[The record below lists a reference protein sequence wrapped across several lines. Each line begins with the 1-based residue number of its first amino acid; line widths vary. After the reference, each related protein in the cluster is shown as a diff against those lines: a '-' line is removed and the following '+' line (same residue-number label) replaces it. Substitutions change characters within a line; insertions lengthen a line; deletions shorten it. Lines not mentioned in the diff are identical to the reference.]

1 MTKCRVL
8 FEDKNGEVW
17 SQYHNS
23 DGYPSRMIPQLMEDI
38 IQYHEDGRKK
48 ELIQYIRPYKTK
60 KEYQDNLK
68 KYEHYE
74 HRWDELKDDWKEYLW
89 TKEEF
94 KRWDFLF
101 NDYIYVV
108 SEVGIS
114 ICRDS
119 SEISRVFQL
128 SETMKKE
135 VEEYGKNGTDFEVEG
150 MMYSE
155 HLKLWKEMNETKEP
169 KPRMEKYFSSQF
181 RDDGFYQNPS
191 LHILS
196 VVHRWRLFKDES
208 DFTSYDW
215 KLIPYGN
222 TDKFIEDEY
231 ERMDVGHYG
240 SITEEWKKVE
250 ILEEE
255 KQGKRYSYF
264 MTD

>member
-1 MTKCRVL
+1 MTKCKVL

-38 IQYHEDGRKK
+38 IGYHEDGRKK

-60 KEYQDNLK
+60 EEYHGETKHSQTRR
-68 KYEHYE
+68 Y
-74 HRWDELKDDWKEYLW
+74 LKDGWKEYLW
-89 TKEEF
+89 KKEEF
-94 KRWDFLF
+94 KRWDFLY
-101 NDYIYVV
+101 NDYIYVI

-114 ICRDS
+114 ICRKGC
-119 SEISRVFQL
+119 EMSRLFQL
-128 SETMKKE
+128 NETMKKE
-135 VEEYGKNGTDFEVEG
+135 VEDYEKNGTDFEVEG

-155 HLKLWKEMNETKEP
+155 HIRLWKEMDETKEP

-191 LHILS
+191 LHRLS

-208 DFTSYDW
+208 GEYYDW

-250 ILEEE
+250 MLDKE
-255 KQGKRYSYF
+255 KQGKRYSTF
-264 MTD
+264 MTT